1 MVVVIVVYLF
11 ILKEDRA
18 QKVLKICP
26 DFFFFF
32 FEARAGMVLQQFWL
46 LVPCLKQNI
55 ILLIFQD

>member
-32 FEARAGMVLQQFWL
+32 LRQGWNGTAT
-46 LVPCLKQNI
+46 
-55 ILLIFQD
+55 ILALGSLP

>member
-26 DFFFFF
+26 DDFFFFF
-32 FEARAGMVLQQFWL
+32 LRQGWNGTAA
-46 LVPCLKQNI
+46 
-55 ILLIFQD
+55 ILALGSLP